1 MWNKLI
7 NEPVNKTGYIKRII
21 AYGIDWYLGSV
32 LSSLPLILLYMSL
45 HKDAVY
51 IPQQLSIFKGYYQVI
66 AGVLS
71 LSVAFVYY
79 VVLPII
85 WKGQTLGKKLLG
97 LKIVNDNYQEVNV
110 KQLIIRQVI
119 MIFLVEGSI
128 YTCSNMLHQLVNVL
142 TGYNIASIWNKVG
155 LVITILSGILVII
168 LKSKK
173 SLHDIVSHTLVVD
186 IKSEDYKNMLLSIEK
201 KNKKQNKKMKK
212 RFA

>member
-1 MWNKLI
+1 MWNKLR

-85 WKGQTLGKKLLG
+85 WKGQTVGKKLLG

-119 MIFLVEGSI
+119 
-128 YTCSNMLHQLVNVL
+128 
-142 TGYNIASIWNKVG
+142 IWNKVG
-155 LVITILSGILVII
+155 LVITILSGILVIV

>member
-1 MWNKLI
+1 MWNKLR
-7 NEPVNKTGYIKRII
+7 NESVNKTGYIKRII

-51 IPQQLSIFKGYYQVI
+51 IPQQLSIFKGYYQVL

>member
-1 MWNKLI
+1 MWNKLR
-7 NEPVNKTGYIKRII
+7 NEPVNKTGYIKGII

-85 WKGQTLGKKLLG
+85 WKGQTVGKKLLG

-155 LVITILSGILVII
+155 LVITILSGILVIV

>member
-1 MWNKLI
+1 MWNKLR
-7 NEPVNKTGYIKRII
+7 NEAVNKTGYIKRII

-186 IKSEDYKNMLLSIEK
+186 IKSEDYRNMLLSIEK
-201 KNKKQNKKMKK
+201 KKKKQNKKMKK

>member
-1 MWNKLI
+1 MWNKLR
-7 NEPVNKTGYIKRII
+7 NEPVNKTGYIKLII

-85 WKGQTLGKKLLG
+85 WKGQTVGKKLLG

>member
-1 MWNKLI
+1 MWNKLR

-85 WKGQTLGKKLLG
+85 WKGQTVGKKLLG

-142 TGYNIASIWNKVG
+142 TGYNIASIWN
-155 LVITILSGILVII
+155 
-168 LKSKK
+168 
-173 SLHDIVSHTLVVD
+173 
-186 IKSEDYKNMLLSIEK
+186 
-201 KNKKQNKKMKK
+201 
-212 RFA
+212 

>member
-1 MWNKLI
+1 MWNKLR
-7 NEPVNKTGYIKRII
+7 NEPVNKTGYIKRTI

-201 KNKKQNKKMKK
+201 KKKKQNKKMKK

>member
-1 MWNKLI
+1 M
-7 NEPVNKTGYIKRII
+7 
-21 AYGIDWYLGSV
+21 
-32 LSSLPLILLYMSL
+32 
-45 HKDAVY
+45 
-51 IPQQLSIFKGYYQVI
+51 
-66 AGVLS
+66 
-71 LSVAFVYY
+71 
-79 VVLPII
+79 
-85 WKGQTLGKKLLG
+85 
-97 LKIVNDNYQEVNV
+97 NDNYQEVNV

-128 YTCSNMLHQLVNVL
+128 YTCSNMFHQLVNVL

-155 LVITILSGILVII
+155 LVITILSGILVIV

-212 RFA
+212 RFV

>member
-1 MWNKLI
+1 MWNKLR
-7 NEPVNKTGYIKRII
+7 NEHVNKTGYIKRII

-85 WKGQTLGKKLLG
+85 WKGQTVGKKLLG

-155 LVITILSGILVII
+155 LVITILSGILVIV

>member
-1 MWNKLI
+1 MWNKSR

-51 IPQQLSIFKGYYQVI
+51 IPQQLSIFKGYYQVL

-97 LKIVNDNYQEVNV
+97 LKIVNDDYQEVNV

-128 YTCSNMLHQLVNVL
+128 YTCSNMFHQLVNVL

>member
-1 MWNKLI
+1 MWNKLR
-7 NEPVNKTGYIKRII
+7 NEHVNKTGYIKRII

-66 AGVLS
+66 AGVFS

-142 TGYNIASIWNKVG
+142 TGYNIAFIWNKVG

>member
-1 MWNKLI
+1 MWNKLR
-7 NEPVNKTGYIKRII
+7 NEPVNKTGYIKRIT

-85 WKGQTLGKKLLG
+85 WKGQTVGKKLLG

-201 KNKKQNKKMKK
+201 KKKKQNKKMKK

>member
-1 MWNKLI
+1 MWNKLR
-7 NEPVNKTGYIKRII
+7 NKPVNKTGYIKRII

-85 WKGQTLGKKLLG
+85 WKGQTVGKKLLG

-155 LVITILSGILVII
+155 LVITILSGILVIV

>member
-1 MWNKLI
+1 MWNKLR

-85 WKGQTLGKKLLG
+85 WKGQTVGKKLLG
-97 LKIVNDNYQEVNV
+97 LKIVNV

-155 LVITILSGILVII
+155 LVITILSGILVIV

-186 IKSEDYKNMLLSIEK
+186 IKSEDYRNMLLSIEK

>member
-1 MWNKLI
+1 MWNKLR

-45 HKDAVY
+45 
-51 IPQQLSIFKGYYQVI
+51 
-66 AGVLS
+66 
-71 LSVAFVYY
+71 
-79 VVLPII
+79 
-85 WKGQTLGKKLLG
+85 
-97 LKIVNDNYQEVNV
+97 
-110 KQLIIRQVI
+110 
-119 MIFLVEGSI
+119 
-128 YTCSNMLHQLVNVL
+128 SNMFHQLVNVL

-155 LVITILSGILVII
+155 LVITILSGILVIV

>member
-1 MWNKLI
+1 MWNKLR

-32 LSSLPLILLYMSL
+32 LSSLPLILLYISL

-51 IPQQLSIFKGYYQVI
+51 IPQQLSIFKGYYQVL

-97 LKIVNDNYQEVNV
+97 LKIVNDDYQEVNV

-128 YTCSNMLHQLVNVL
+128 YTCSNMFHQLVNVL
-142 TGYNIASIWNKVG
+142 T
-155 LVITILSGILVII
+155 GILVII

>member
-1 MWNKLI
+1 M
-7 NEPVNKTGYIKRII
+7 
-21 AYGIDWYLGSV
+21 
-32 LSSLPLILLYMSL
+32 
-45 HKDAVY
+45 
-51 IPQQLSIFKGYYQVI
+51 
-66 AGVLS
+66 
-71 LSVAFVYY
+71 
-79 VVLPII
+79 
-85 WKGQTLGKKLLG
+85 
-97 LKIVNDNYQEVNV
+97 NDDYQEVNV

-128 YTCSNMLHQLVNVL
+128 YTCSNMFHQLVNAL

-155 LVITILSGILVII
+155 LVISILSGILVII

>member
-1 MWNKLI
+1 MWNKLR
-7 NEPVNKTGYIKRII
+7 NESVNKTGYIKRII

-186 IKSEDYKNMLLSIEK
+186 IKSEDYRNMLLSIEK
-201 KNKKQNKKMKK
+201 KKKKQNKKMKK

>member
-1 MWNKLI
+1 
-7 NEPVNKTGYIKRII
+7 
-21 AYGIDWYLGSV
+21 
-32 LSSLPLILLYMSL
+32 MSL

-186 IKSEDYKNMLLSIEK
+186 IKSEDYKNMLFSIEK

>member
-1 MWNKLI
+1 MWNKFR

-45 HKDAVY
+45 YKDAVY

-71 LSVAFVYY
+71 LSVALVYY

>member
-1 MWNKLI
+1 MWNKLR

-51 IPQQLSIFKGYYQVI
+51 IPQQLSIFKGYYQI
-66 AGVLS
+66 LAGFLT
-71 LSVAFVYY
+71 LAVAMLYY
-79 VVLPII
+79 VVLPVL
-85 WKGQTLGKKLLG
+85 WKGQTLGKRILG

-128 YTCSNMLHQLVNVL
+128 YTCSNMFHQLVNVL
-142 TGYNIASIWNKVG
+142 TGYNVAAIWNKVG
-155 LVITILSGILVII
+155 LVISILSGIFVII

-186 IKSEDYKNMLLSIEK
+186 IRSEDYKNTLLSIEK
-201 KNKKQNKKMKK
+201 KKRKQNKKMRKSL
-212 RFA
+212 A

>member
-1 MWNKLI
+1 MWNKLR
-7 NEPVNKTGYIKRII
+7 NEPVNKTGYIKRIV

-32 LSSLPLILLYMSL
+32 LSSLPIILLYMSL
-45 HKDAVY
+45 HKNATY
-51 IPQQLSIFKGYYQVI
+51 IPQQLSIFKGSYQVL

-71 LSVAFVYY
+71 LAVALFYY
-79 VVLPII
+79 LGLPIL
-85 WKGQTLGKKLLG
+85 WNGQTLGKKILG
-97 LKIVNDNYQEVNV
+97 LKIVNDDYQDVNT
-110 KQLIIRQVI
+110 KQLIIRQFV

-142 TGYNIASIWNKVG
+142 TGYNLAVIWNRLG
-155 LVITILSGILVII
+155 LVLSVLSGLLVII

-186 IKSEDYKNMLLSIEK
+186 IKSEDYKNTLLALER

-212 RFA
+212 RLA

>member
-1 MWNKLI
+1 M
-7 NEPVNKTGYIKRII
+7 
-21 AYGIDWYLGSV
+21 
-32 LSSLPLILLYMSL
+32 
-45 HKDAVY
+45 
-51 IPQQLSIFKGYYQVI
+51 I

-85 WKGQTLGKKLLG
+85 WKGQTVGKKLLG

-155 LVITILSGILVII
+155 LVITILSGILVIV

>member
-1 MWNKLI
+1 M
-7 NEPVNKTGYIKRII
+7 YKR
-21 AYGIDWYLGSV
+21 
-32 LSSLPLILLYMSL
+32 
-45 HKDAVY
+45 
-51 IPQQLSIFKGYYQVI
+51 Q
-66 AGVLS
+66 
-71 LSVAFVYY
+71 
-79 VVLPII
+79 
-85 WKGQTLGKKLLG
+85 
-97 LKIVNDNYQEVNV
+97 
-110 KQLIIRQVI
+110 
-119 MIFLVEGSI
+119 
-128 YTCSNMLHQLVNVL
+128 VL